1 MIPRYDTE
9 SQRHYVER
17 ALRAEG
23 EIRTYDVLYSGTYHD
38 GRKFSITRLA
48 AIIHDL
54 RHDHGWDIATSGGT
68 GETAVYR
75 LAYAPPIAEPRKT
88 VRPLGHSATGPQ
100 VAQVLDLEP
109 VAPIAESSL
118 PDWARGWRCSDCG
131 GRPAAEPQPLLGD
144 LGRAPCAV
152 CRTARLFRRAAA

>member
-9 SQRHYVER
+9 PQRHYVER
-17 ALRAEG
+17 VLRAHG

-48 AIIHDL
+48 AIIHNL
-54 RHDHGWDIATSGGT
+54 RHEHGWDIATSGGT

-88 VRPLGHSATGPQ
+88 VRPLAVVPSESRL
-100 VAQVLDLEP
+100 LDREP
-109 VAPIAESSL
+109 VAPINEATL
-118 PDWARGWRCSDCG
+118 PTWARGWRCTECG
-131 GRPAAEPQPLLGD
+131 GRPAAEPAPMLGD
-144 LGRAPCAV
+144 LGRGPCAV
-152 CRTARLFRRAAA
+152 CHAARYFRRAA